1 MSLNN
6 RTYKHKN
13 DDAELVNREVNKYM
27 TKIKSLKMLQ
37 KCAL

>member
-1 MSLNN
+1 
-6 RTYKHKN
+6 
-13 DDAELVNREVNKYM
+13 V